1 MRPAVHNG
9 PSALLEREP
18 GGEQRAEHVGVGVDV
33 TEHQRTTR
41 SATELALEEHG
52 DLLLDELIH
61 AIEPLALH
69 QRISIDVSMTC
80 PSTCSSMKS
89 MAFDT
94 TSLACRAS

>member
-41 SATELALEEHG
+41 SATERAEEIRRRRERHRDSSVPGRAL
-52 DLLLDELIH
+52 
-61 AIEPLALH
+61 
-69 QRISIDVSMTC
+69 
-80 PSTCSSMKS
+80 SS
-89 MAFDT
+89 A
-94 TSLACRAS
+94 